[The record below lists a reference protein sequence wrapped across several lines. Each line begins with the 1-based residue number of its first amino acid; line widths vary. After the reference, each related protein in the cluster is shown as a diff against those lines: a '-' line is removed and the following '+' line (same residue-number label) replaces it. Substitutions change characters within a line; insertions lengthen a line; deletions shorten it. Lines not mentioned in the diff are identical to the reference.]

1 MWSIFGSLA
10 RSVAWLF
17 DHWYFG
23 FCLARRSGQFNDW
36 FRIAFCVLA
45 HTNAC
50 MHKLSSSY
58 TGEEELISSA
68 WLACDVWPWH
78 RCKWPV
84 VVSVDDWRDW
94 REGKHQS
101 IGTRNHRMIFWSV
114 LSLFSDH
121 KTRLNRFLEKFFSK
135 ISIWLQVININWRDH
150 DLWAIKFC
158 YGHIKCAIGLPTRY
172 LFTRFSNWM
181 SHTNSKHIKFNSRWS
196 DKSAVIR

>member
-1 MWSIFGSLA
+1 MWLIFGSLA

-23 FCLARRSGQFNDW
+23 CCLARRSGQFNDW

-121 KTRLNRFLEKFFSK
+121 KTRLNSFRE
-135 ISIWLQVININWRDH
+135 ILQQN
-150 DLWAIKFC
+150 K
-158 YGHIKCAIGLPTRY
+158 Y
-172 LFTRFSNWM
+172 LAT
-181 SHTNSKHIKFNSRWS
+181 S
-196 DKSAVIR
+196 DKHKLKRSRSLGNKILLWSYQMCNRPPNALFIYSILELNESYQL